1 MALYTGGFSFLLM
14 GMWFTAKEATVVA
27 PQPSI
32 LNLFHKAS
40 RPSLE
45 YADFVSILLTG
56 LGLMIA
62 LGAFFIAIMAVW
74 GYKEAKELVVRT
86 AEDRAKAEAIEQL
99 PRLLTPELII
109 SALKSD
115 PSLLITAT
123 RETNE
128 TLFGDVDQNEAEEIV
143 EALDGDAD
151 ERT

>member
-1 MALYTGGFSFLLM
+1 
-14 GMWFTAKEATVVA
+14 
-27 PQPSI
+27 
-32 LNLFHKAS
+32 
-40 RPSLE
+40 
-45 YADFVSILLTG
+45 
-56 LGLMIA
+56 MIA